1 MKTIKADLKKKINK
15 AIDQLDMEALE
26 DVVGGTFTSNKF
38 TKSQY
43 WRCGISTSYH
53 NLESDEFFFMG
64 RKISYEMANAIAE
77 IADNVLYVLNADYDG
92 SNQISTKEDA
102 FIRAFNCQ
110 LKITLG
116 EKWLWNGKAGHD
128 C

>member
-1 MKTIKADLKKKINK
+1 
-15 AIDQLDMEALE
+15 
-26 DVVGGTFTSNKF
+26 
-38 TKSQY
+38 
-43 WRCGISTSYH
+43 
-53 NLESDEFFFMG
+53 
-64 RKISYEMANAIAE
+64 MANAIAE

-110 LKITLG
+110 LKVTLG